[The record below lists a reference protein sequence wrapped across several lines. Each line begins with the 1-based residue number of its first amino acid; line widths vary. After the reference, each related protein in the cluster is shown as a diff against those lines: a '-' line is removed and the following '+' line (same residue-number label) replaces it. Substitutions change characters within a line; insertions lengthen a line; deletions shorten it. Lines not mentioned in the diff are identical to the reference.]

1 MMLDVK
7 AAHESLGDG
16 SGRARLSRTSREVAS
31 QRFLVCSKASV
42 CEIWVAL
49 ARFAAR
55 FSFRD
60 LPDFLVIV
68 CRGDL
73 SDIAAL

>member
-1 MMLDVK
+1 L
-7 AAHESLGDG
+7 
-16 SGRARLSRTSREVAS
+16 T
-31 QRFLVCSKASV
+31 FNKASAENA
-42 CEIWVAL
+42 CL
-49 ARFAAR
+49 AAR

-73 SDIAAL
+73 SDIANPFSRGPGWSRPP